1 MTNSKSW
8 GRDPGAC
15 KSPLGA
21 TDPAQ
26 GIKAARLRDKTGNS
40 PQKIQGWFSLPASVY
55 RQKPG
60 LWQIPQWWP
69 HPGNWCE
76 RRCSVPACLAQCGP
90 RRASFASCKSCPMV
104 DLRKAEN
111 CSGAGK
117 SSVSVWVWNRETT
130 AAVPTQATRARVC
143 WRCPWNANRACI
155 LKAKA
160 HPQTPLGRSKEARL
174 RPHWYPGDQE
184 KLWC

>member
-8 GRDPGAC
+8 GWDPGAC

-60 LWQIPQWWP
+60 LWQIPQRWP
-69 HPGNWCE
+69 HLGNWCE

-117 SSVSVWVWNRETT
+117 SSVSVWVWNRENYGCC
-130 AAVPTQATRARVC
+130 AHSG
-143 WRCPWNANRACI
+143 NAGPCVLALS
-155 LKAKA
+155 LKCESCL
-160 HPQTPLGRSKEARL
+160 HPQGKGTPTNSL
-174 RPHWYPGDQE
+174 RT
-184 KLWC
+184 